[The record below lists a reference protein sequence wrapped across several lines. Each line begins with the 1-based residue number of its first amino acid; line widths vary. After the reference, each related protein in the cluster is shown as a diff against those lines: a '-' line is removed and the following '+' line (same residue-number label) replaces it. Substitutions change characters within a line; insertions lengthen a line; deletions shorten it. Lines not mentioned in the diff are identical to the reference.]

1 MAKIIGISEK
11 EKAKLIKQRDAAITA
26 LAKFCDALDATFG
39 DEVAPPAKKPRAKKA
54 KPEAQPGDS
63 LLPPLRGPNGEVVG
77 PLVTK
82 HPGMKVVKK
91 GANGAAHPESQPGT
105 VEL

>member
-11 EKAKLIKQRDAAITA
+11 EKVKLIKQRDAAITA

-39 DEVAPPAKKPRAKKA
+39 DEAAPPAKKTRAKKA
-54 KPEAQPGDS
+54 KPEAAAEAASTPKA
-63 LLPPLRGPNGEVVG
+63 PVN
-77 PLVTK
+77 

-91 GANGAAHPESQPGT
+91 GANGAAHPEAQPGT

>member
-11 EKAKLIKQRDAAITA
+11 EKTKLIKQRDAAIEA

-39 DEVAPPAKKPRAKKA
+39 DEAPPAKKPRAKKA
-54 KPEAQPGDS
+54 KPEATVEASSVPKVPAG
-63 LLPPLRGPNGEVVG
+63 
-77 PLVTK
+77 
-82 HPGMKVVKK
+82 HPGLKIKK
-91 GANGAAHPESQPGT
+91 ANGAAHPESTPAGT